1 MVYLGYDFSLPIIE
15 GIDTLPILV
24 KESLSKKSLEV
35 AKAFL
40 KDVGAFISSALNLFR
55 AESCLS
61 ETAVGISIMENY
73 TGQEGFPETEE
84 SQAWHSDYGSDGLYD
99 VFNADDLLFLF

>member
-1 MVYLGYDFSLPIIE
+1 MVYLGYDFSLPKVE
-15 GIDTLPILV
+15 GIDALPILV
-24 KESLSKKSLEV
+24 KESLSKQRLEV

-40 KDVGAFISSALNLFR
+40 KEVGAFISSALNLFR

-84 SQAWHSDYGSDGLYD
+84 SQAWHTDYGSDGLYD
-99 VFNADDLLFLF
+99 FFYTDDL

>member
-1 MVYLGYDFSLPIIE
+1 MVYLGYEFSLPIIE

-24 KESLSKKSLEV
+24 KESLSKKR
-35 AKAFL
+35 
-40 KDVGAFISSALNLFR
+40 AFISSALNLFR

>member
-1 MVYLGYDFSLPIIE
+1 MVYLGYDFSLPKVE
-15 GIDTLPILV
+15 GIDALPILV
-24 KESLSKKSLEV
+24 KESLSKQRLEV

-40 KDVGAFISSALNLFR
+40 KEVGAFISSALNLFR

-84 SQAWHSDYGSDGLYD
+84 SQAWHTDYGSDGLYD
-99 VFNADDLLFLF
+99 VFYTDNL

>member
-1 MVYLGYDFSLPIIE
+1 MVYLGYDFSLPVVDE
-15 GIDTLPILV
+15 IDALPISV
-24 KESLSKKSLEV
+24 KESLSEGSLEV

-40 KDVGAFISSALNLFR
+40 KDVGAFIASALNLFR

-73 TGQEGFPETEE
+73 TGREGFPETEE
-84 SQAWHSDYGSDGLYD
+84 SQAWHTDYGSDGLYD
-99 VFNADDLLFLF
+99 VFYTDNL